1 MESAE
6 LKKPKRIKRCYKRSE
21 LYHRFIHSD
30 EYAYSPSGTYQLSCR
45 DNYLITGDIGR
56 YKSIDDYW
64 FNINSRIVAIIN
76 RANKRILINS
86 NMNYYIWE
94 LRRALPDDYEIYYTI
109 EKSLDNDAIFVKE
122 KYLKHHCAYLVKQ
135 CTTYFNS
142 FYAVLNDKI
151 RNLYIDINEIPSFY
165 SVKELIDFV
174 KKYKIKKYNFY
185 NEFLIKELELVYY
198 KGYNPIKLYVCPPT
212 LKQIVTGKIFNKK
225 DTLKLQQSHFY
236 THHCYGY
243 GIPFKDVIKNWNKT
257 DWSRKLANKYNRTN
271 VCVELLDDTNI
282 TWNEWVKKTTNAI
295 LKNFEIEEKRCIEKS
310 DKNREEALK
319 LLKNSVNHSES
330 IINWREGKRFHVG
343 TMSVSYR
350 CYRKSKHRNKL
361 GTWINEKVFNYF
373 NFDNIQLR
381 KIENSYGI
389 SIETSNHAIVPL
401 DDAIRCWKLFTKL
414 KSQFEITNKT
424 CDAVYRL
431 EDKNIKVGI
440 YNLRSIKYCD
450 KVTNL
455 NKPLNRKDWVIII
468 GCHHIWLEEILDFIK
483 YYHLEKEFNL

>member
-6 LKKPKRIKRCYKRSE
+6 LKKPKRIKHCYKRSE
-21 LYHRFIHSD
+21 LYHRFIHSE
-30 EYAYSPSGTYQLSCR
+30 EYAYSPAGTYQLSCR
-45 DNYLITGDIGR
+45 ENYLITGDIG

-64 FNINSRIVAIIN
+64 FSISNRLVAIIDRN
-76 RANKRILINS
+76 NKRILIN
-86 NMNYYIWE
+86 NNQQNYIWE
-94 LRRALPDDYEIYYTI
+94 LRRAIPDNYEIYFTI
-109 EKSLDNDAIFVKE
+109 EKSLDKDAIKSKE
-122 KYLKHHCAYLVKQ
+122 QCLKLHSAYLIYSL
-135 CTTYFNS
+135 TNNLSS
-142 FYAVLNDKI
+142 FYRVIDNSSKVLH
-151 RNLYIDINEIPSFY
+151 IDINEIPSLWCT
-165 SVKELIDFV
+165 KEIINFV
-174 KKYKIKKYNFY
+174 KKNKLKKCDFY
-185 NEFLIKELELVYY
+185 NQVLIDKLKVKYY
-198 KGYNPIKLYVCPPT
+198 KGYYINEIDVCPPT
-212 LKQIVTGKIFNKK
+212 LKQVITNTIFDKI
-225 DTLKLQQSHFY
+225 DRLKLEQVYFHTNY
-236 THHCYGY
+236 CRGY
-243 GIPFKDVIKNWNKT
+243 AIPFKDVVTYWNKT

-282 TWNEWVKKTTNAI
+282 TWNEWVKRTTNAI

-381 KIENSYGI
+381 KIENNHGI
-389 SIETSNHAIVPL
+389 SIETSNHAVVPL